1 MVGSVLTA
9 TIIEARDLRAPR
21 LAGSPNPYVVMQA
34 EGQRQASEKINGESN
49 PVWNEIITFDI
60 MTGKEPLL
68 VQVFDRADIGKD
80 QMIGECEIPLD
91 VLVDQYKH
99 DEWLE
104 LENEK
109 RQLTG
114 KIRLTLHWIHSRK
127 KFLQDILK
135 IQDMAIEE
143 ETQEK
148 QQLEIQLQNMKQ
160 PFGFIQAYY
169 V

>member
-1 MVGSVLTA
+1 M
-9 TIIEARDLRAPR
+9 
-21 LAGSPNPYVVMQA
+21 
-34 EGQRQASEKINGESN
+34 
-49 PVWNEIITFDI
+49 
-60 MTGKEPLL
+60 
-68 VQVFDRADIGKD
+68 
-80 QMIGECEIPLD
+80 
-91 VLVDQYKH
+91 LVDQYKH

-143 ETQEK
+143 ENQEK
-148 QQLEIQLQNMKQ
+148 QQLEIQLQQMKQ
-160 PFGFIQAYY
+160 PFGFISAYY
-169 V
+169 A

>member
-1 MVGSVLTA
+1 M
-9 TIIEARDLRAPR
+9 
-21 LAGSPNPYVVMQA
+21 
-34 EGQRQASEKINGESN
+34 
-49 PVWNEIITFDI
+49 
-60 MTGKEPLL
+60 
-68 VQVFDRADIGKD
+68 
-80 QMIGECEIPLD
+80 
-91 VLVDQYKH
+91 LVDQYNH

-143 ETQEK
+143 ENQEK
-148 QQLEIQLQNMKQ
+148 QQLEIQLQQMKQ
-160 PFGFIQAYY
+160 PFGFISAYY
-169 V
+169 A